1 MLTATQCENWCL
13 GFRPGKACLEVQF
26 QSKSLKALADL
37 ADSWSERRNK
47 EVRERKSII
56 KHHTTT
62 MHLWSLE
69 MNRYVTYVT
78 YCQIMSTAF
87 WLLFY
92 LVIPIFLL
100 GSSCRSGS
108 ASWKGSGGRGAGF
121 TMLSWRHRR
130 MGDAADWKNMKE
142 WWNSDERIYMKDV
155 SVTFRDFFRNVSF
168 PWHHTWCKNAW
179 KKLSERLHVDVEQG
193 PHSGP
198 MLSHFCQWG
207 IWNGLKW
214 WFICGSSFTMKQL
227 HAISYDDHDVTIFNF
242 PSLHY
247 QGDLGKSR
255 PEAVAFPFRRTF
267 LSWIVMTYIEIVKS
281 CRA

>member
-1 MLTATQCENWCL
+1 MFSLSDTPCQSILPNDGKIATKLW
-13 GFRPGKACLEVQF
+13 
-26 QSKSLKALADL
+26 LA
-37 ADSWSERRNK
+37 
-47 EVRERKSII
+47 
-56 KHHTTT
+56 
-62 MHLWSLE
+62 MGPF
-69 MNRYVTYVT
+69 
-78 YCQIMSTAF
+78 QIMLMSIRQTRS
-87 WLLFY
+87 LDSRTYERCLRD
-92 LVIPIFLL
+92 IPRL
-100 GSSCRSGS
+100 
-108 ASWKGSGGRGAGF
+108 
-121 TMLSWRHRR
+121 
-130 MGDAADWKNMKE
+130 
-142 WWNSDERIYMKDV
+142 
-155 SVTFRDFFRNVSF
+155 FRNVSF

-179 KKLSERLHVDVEQG
+179 NKLSERLHVDAEQG
-193 PHSGP
+193 PHSGS

-227 HAISYDDHDVTIFNF
+227 HAISYDNHDVTIFNF